1 MTMTVYKTIIK
12 ITIMY
17 SIGTAP
23 FRGQDLAAYRLRF
36 TLFRQHYTIILL
48 LLQAYYY
55 YYREDNYYY
64 YREDQSRIERAA
76 ITPTNH
82 SRSSR
87 DAGVPAC

>member
-1 MTMTVYKTIIK
+1 
-12 ITIMY
+12 MY

-55 YYREDNYYY
+55 YYRED
-64 YREDQSRIERAA
+64 QSRIERAA

-87 DAGVPAC
+87 DAGVSAC

>member
-1 MTMTVYKTIIK
+1 
-12 ITIMY
+12 MY

-23 FRGQDLAAYRLRF
+23 FRGVWVSGGDRCETATPTEAEAETDLAAYRLRF

-55 YYREDNYYY
+55 YYRED
-64 YREDQSRIERAA
+64 QSRIERAA

-87 DAGVPAC
+87 DAGVWAC

>member
-1 MTMTVYKTIIK
+1 
-12 ITIMY
+12 MY

-55 YYREDNYYY
+55 RQV
-64 YREDQSRIERAA
+64 QSRIERAA

-87 DAGVPAC
+87 DAGVPTC

>member
-55 YYREDNYYY
+55 YYRED
-64 YREDQSRIERAA
+64 QSRIERAA

>member
-55 YYREDNYYY
+55 YYREDQC
-64 YREDQSRIERAA
+64 RFTIDVLQRLKKE
-76 ITPTNH
+76 
-82 SRSSR
+82 
-87 DAGVPAC
+87 

>member
-48 LLQAYYY
+48 LLQAYYDVTLIAVR
-55 YYREDNYYY
+55 REKSL
-64 YREDQSRIERAA
+64 RFFGGFSLFVHQFLL
-76 ITPTNH
+76 
-82 SRSSR
+82 
-87 DAGVPAC
+87 